1 MDKVKDIGTSI
12 KDGWLR
18 LEEKKRKRLA
28 ILVLVVLILVGTLGY
43 FTQRR
48 QYAVLFSNLEDAD
61 AGAIVEDLDAQ
72 GIDYRLEDN
81 GTTILVDEDNVD
93 TYRIDLAV
101 NGMMPEK
108 STGFELFDD
117 TGMMTT
123 DEDRQIMYQRALTGE
138 LERSISSL
146 QHIDSVKVMLSLPE
160 DSIFQNPAYR
170 NEASA
175 SIVIQTRGTV
185 SQKNIQ
191 GIASLVTG
199 AVDNLPMENIQI
211 VDTSG
216 NLLSGFLQSGGDGL
230 ASADVSSD
238 QQGIK
243 RSYEQDLEER
253 IVSLLSPVYGYNNV
267 RVVVNATMNFDVVE
281 GESVEFR
288 APMTDDDDENREG
301 LIRSQTESFD
311 GARDM
316 VTGLIEEGDLPVAED
331 GDPDDT
337 ASLDRTTNYEL
348 DQVTERYVRAPGVV
362 EAINASVV
370 VNQNAGA
377 VTSEGQIGGIVSR
390 ALGLDDQA
398 EIPLPG
404 DVTVEILPFAEGEE
418 LVIGGGD
425 DILSDAMD
433 FFTANWLF
441 MALGL
446 ILIIVFIV
454 VMKLR
459 RRRKEAQFVEEL
471 AAQEAAQDALQPE
484 PDDIPEEDLL
494 EQIDKEKEIIQQKN
508 KVMTEKEDRVRK
520 QAKEN
525 PELAAELMKV
535 WLKD

>member
-12 KDGWLR
+12 KDGWLQ
-18 LEEKKRKRLA
+18 LEEKKRKRLV
-28 ILVLVVLILVGTLGY
+28 ILVLFVLVLLGTLGY

-81 GTTILVDEDNVD
+81 GKTILVDENNVD
-93 TYRIDLAV
+93 TYRIELAV

-108 STGFELFDD
+108 STGFEIFDD

-146 QHIDSVKVMLSLPE
+146 QHIDAVKVMLSLPE

-185 SQKNIQ
+185 SQQNIQ

-230 ASADVSSD
+230 ASANVSSE

-281 GESVEFR
+281 GEIVEFR

-311 GARDM
+311 GAREM
-316 VTGLIEEGDLPVAED
+316 VTGLIEEGELPVAED
-331 GDPDDT
+331 GDPDNT

-370 VNQNAGA
+370 VNENAGV
-377 VTSEGQIGGIVSR
+377 VTAAGQIDGIVSR

-418 LVIGGGD
+418 LVIVGGD
-425 DILSDAMD
+425 DILSDIMD
-433 FFTANWLF
+433 FFTTNWLF
-441 MALGL
+441 MSIGL

-454 VMKLR
+454 VMTLL
-459 RRRKEAQFVEEL
+459 RRRKETQLVEEL
-471 AAQEAAQDALQPE
+471 ATQDALQPE
-484 PDDIPEEDLL
+484 PDDIPEEELL
-494 EQIDKEKEIIQQKN
+494 EQIYKEKELIEQKN
-508 KVMTEKEDRVRK
+508 KVMTEKEDRVRN

>member
-12 KDGWLR
+12 KDGWLQ
-18 LEEKKRKRLA
+18 LEEKKRKRLV
-28 ILVLVVLILVGTLGY
+28 ILVLFVLVLLGTLGY
-43 FTQRR
+43 FTQRS

-81 GTTILVDEDNVD
+81 GTTILVDENNVD
-93 TYRIDLAV
+93 TYRIELAV

-108 STGFELFDD
+108 STGFEIFDD

-185 SQKNIQ
+185 SQQNIQ

-230 ASADVSSD
+230 ASANVSSE

-281 GESVEFR
+281 GEIVEFR

-316 VTGLIEEGDLPVAED
+316 VTGLIEEGELPVAED
-331 GDPDDT
+331 GDPDNT

-370 VNQNAGA
+370 VNENAGV
-377 VTSEGQIGGIVSR
+377 VTAAGQIDGIVSR

-418 LVIGGGD
+418 LVIVGGD

-441 MALGL
+441 MSLGL

-454 VMKLR
+454 VMTLL
-459 RRRKEAQFVEEL
+459 RRRKESQFVEEL
-471 AAQEAAQDALQPE
+471 ATQDALQPE
-484 PDDIPEEDLL
+484 PDDIPEEELL
-494 EQIDKEKEIIQQKN
+494 EQIDKEKELIEQKN
-508 KVMTEKEDRVRK
+508 KVMTEKEDRVRN